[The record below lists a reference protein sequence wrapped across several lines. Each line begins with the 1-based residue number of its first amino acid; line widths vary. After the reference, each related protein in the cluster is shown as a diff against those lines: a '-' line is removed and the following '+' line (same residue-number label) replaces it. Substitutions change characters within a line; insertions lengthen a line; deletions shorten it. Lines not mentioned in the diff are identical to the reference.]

1 MGLSTKNTRAH
12 LTWLLAL
19 GLASACG
26 STDAPIVDGGTPPE
40 NDTGSPDAGP
50 PPPMGVLELGTGDG
64 RFEPILDGAVVGLS
78 RGFQGLQHVPVA
90 LRVRE
95 MHTDRAILELTLT
108 RDRDGMVVSDPL
120 RVRIPFV
127 AYDGY
132 DELTGIQLVTP
143 DEDDVLSETVTLSAH
158 VENRDGATA
167 MADVGFSVVWEDELL
182 TGEP

>member
-1 MGLSTKNTRAH
+1 MGLSTKHGYAR

-19 GLASACG
+19 GLVSACG
-26 STDAPIVDGGTPPE
+26 GTDAPVVDGGTPPV
-40 NDTGSPDAGP
+40 NDTGGPDAGP
-50 PPPMGVLELGTGDG
+50 PPPMGVLELGAGDD

-78 RGFQGLQHVPVA
+78 RGFQGLQHIPVA

-127 AYDGY
+127 AYD
-132 DELTGIQLVTP
+132 
-143 DEDDVLSETVTLSAH
+143 
-158 VENRDGATA
+158 
-167 MADVGFSVVWEDELL
+167 
-182 TGEP
+182 